1 MALPRLL
8 GSDGADDDYR
18 AAPFASGTV
27 NSNVPRT
34 ATDAEW
40 WPFAAIG
47 RAEWW
52 PFAAI
57 GRMATGKVH
66 AHQDRLAI
74 PSAVAWSSHRRRR
87 RHDHA
92 RAGIVEGTLGDPG
105 KARIAGIVNVK
116 ARTWLADPMNGDALA
131 LWHHEAS
138 YAAIGPAKAVLAG
151 QEAPAPGRTAQAA
164 AALPLRPCNDPEALR
179 AARSPMPL
187 AGEAARW
194 AAAGWHCRAHPAG
207 RRHRMWSMPAA
218 PYSGSC
224 ARMAALNGPGANR
237 KLVNVVA
244 GAGGHELIL
253 SDCGGWPSVACVAC
267 RAWAAWWC
275 SLLAGQ
281 CRGQCTKA
289 GMHALK
295 RPAKGRHPVSQL
307 SLLNSREFVEG
318 CALAAPKF
326 TSGRTRPTGRAQAGR

>member
-1 MALPRLL
+1 
-8 GSDGADDDYR
+8 
-18 AAPFASGTV
+18 
-27 NSNVPRT
+27 
-34 ATDAEW
+34 
-40 WPFAAIG
+40 
-47 RAEWW
+47 
-52 PFAAI
+52 
-57 GRMATGKVH
+57 VH
-66 AHQDRLAI
+66 VHQDRLAI
-74 PSAVAWSSHRRRR
+74 PKAVARPLQKRR

-92 RAGIVEGTLGDPG
+92 RTGIVEGTLGGPG

-116 ARTWLADPMNGDALA
+116 ARTWLANPTDGDALA
-131 LWHHEAS
+131 LWHRDAS
-138 YAAIGPAKAVLAG
+138 YAADGSAKAVLAW
-151 QEAPAPGRTAQAA
+151 QEAPAPGRTVRAA
-164 AALPLRPCNDPEALR
+164 AALPFGPCNDPETLR
-179 AARSPMPL
+179 AARSPLSL
-187 AGEAARW
+187 AGEAARR
-194 AAAGWHCRAHPAG
+194 AAAGWHSRAHPAG
-207 RRHRMWSMPAA
+207 RRHRMRCIPSA

-307 SLLNSREFVEG
+307 LLLNSREFVEG
-318 CALAAPKF
+318 CAVAAPKV